1 MTKPER
7 RIRTFSSGV
16 KKLDN
21 RGLNYIHGL
30 TQVLFM
36 VENTSAYP
44 VLENKASESKRKTA
58 RSGC

>member
-7 RIRTFSSGV
+7 RIRTFSTGV

-21 RGLNYIHGL
+21 RGLNYIHSL

-36 VENTSAYP
+36 VENPSACP
-44 VLENKASESKRKTA
+44 VLAEK
-58 RSGC
+58 SG